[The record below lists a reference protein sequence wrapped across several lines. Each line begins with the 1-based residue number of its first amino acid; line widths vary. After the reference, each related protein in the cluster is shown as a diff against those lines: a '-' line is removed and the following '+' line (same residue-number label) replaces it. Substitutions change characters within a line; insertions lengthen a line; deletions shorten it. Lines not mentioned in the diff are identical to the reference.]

1 MMSDFEYLFM
11 CLFTICVS
19 SLEKCLF
26 KPIFFCGGSHFTYL
40 LGAVREGTSPCRWRS
55 SQLLQ
60 PLQAWAPGVLRVA
73 GHVAIVLEGHWELLG
88 YDGPL
93 IMTEY
98 LVLRL
103 SVGRMTG
110 RPPLVKDT
118 TSTSSLAQTLLREA
132 AILSASLILAA
143 VRARTALLK
152 PVLNPSDC
160 WWVLGIL
167 CISWLLIPY
176 QIHDLKIFLSF
187 CVFPLMHIFNFH
199 EVQFVYFSF
208 VFCAF
213 GVAKRSL
220 LNAVL
225 WSFGPVFSPRVY

>member
-1 MMSDFEYLFM
+1 MSFQAH
-11 CLFTICVS
+11 
-19 SLEKCLF
+19 
-26 KPIFFCGGSHFTYL
+26 FFGGGSHFTYL

-55 SQLLQ
+55 SQFLQ

-110 RPPLVKDT
+110 TPPLVKDT

-176 QIHDLKIFLSF
+176 QIHELKMFLSF
-187 CVFPLMHIFNFH
+187 CVFPLMHNF
-199 EVQFVYFSF
+199 
-208 VFCAF
+208 
-213 GVAKRSL
+213 
-220 LNAVL
+220 
-225 WSFGPVFSPRVY
+225 